1 MRCEASSP
9 VFRLRELVSSTPQVT
24 FDELDTSPKHIALA
38 FEAEMDGMLSDGWER
53 DGVRMATLSPP
64 VQWHGFNRSFLFHIH
79 AWEPLTFL
87 LKASCVVPD
96 PEKQKRYF
104 DASHAFAMDW
114 LRKFQ
119 FPVLH
124 REPAEVLAEA
134 DPDIPAWYDMG
145 VGQRICR
152 LAFLLDGMC
161 RDTRFPDDEV
171 ELVHQSLHFHH
182 EMLLV
187 DGFFK
192 EHSNHGLYQALGQL
206 AAAKRFMLVEERSAS
221 LFAIASERLS
231 RLLDAHFTADNV
243 HKEHSPGYHYM
254 ILGSLVGAE
263 QTDLIRTDITGR
275 VALMEEALAWMIQP
289 DHCLTTFG
297 DSDPRRMGRSTPSTT
312 LAERF
317 LSPELRY
324 IISQHLIGSEPR
336 PGVKPYLDAGYA
348 FARMYAPGVEPEF
361 ENASYLAQMAA
372 FHSRVHKHADHL
384 TFIWFDRG
392 RDILVDPGRYAYAG
406 RTEAGSDLFNQGFW
420 YADPKRIY
428 VESTRAHNC
437 VEIDDRSYPRR
448 NVKPWGSALRYAGE
462 QDGLAVTD
470 CDVVHERTIRH
481 RRVLVMGP
489 GHFLLVL
496 DWLNDRTGDHDYRQW
511 FQFAPDWVVEGAAG
525 GYRARIPAR
534 TPREPA
540 PGRDSAAEDELSVF
554 NLIDDNAC
562 AAPVRGQEEP
572 RLQGWMSDAAYSL
585 IPSTS
590 ICVEGLDRQM
600 GRFATLFVFG
610 GDAELDRAATRFN
623 ISLRTGSI
631 AWRDGKGKHVLK
643 LAMQEPGDVKAIL
656 ETVS

>member
-1 MRCEASSP
+1 MSIPSI
-9 VFRLRELVSSTPQVT
+9 F
-24 FDELDTSPKHIALA
+24 
-38 FEAEMDGMLSDGWER
+38 
-53 DGVRMATLSPP
+53 PP
-64 VQWHGFNRSFLFHIH
+64 IDWNAHNRSFSYHLH
-79 AWEPLTFL
+79 AWDAIADLLIRHSVRGGDDYFEACLAHARAWLEEFQAPLIGKDSEAEL
-87 LKASCVVPD
+87 
-96 PEKQKRYF
+96 
-104 DASHAFAMDW
+104 DALVSPHM
-114 LRKFQ
+114 
-119 FPVLH
+119 PV
-124 REPAEVLAEA
+124 
-134 DPDIPAWYDMG
+134 AWYDMA
-145 VGQRICR
+145 VGLRVFRIAYILDVISR
-152 LAFLLDGMC
+152 HDRYAADVSLFSEGLAFHLKLLR
-161 RDTRFPDDEV
+161 RD
-171 ELVHQSLHFHH
+171 HF
-182 EMLLV
+182 
-187 DGFFK
+187 FR
-192 EHSNHGLYQALGQL
+192 EHSNHGLYQALGQM
-206 AAAKRFMLVEERSAS
+206 AAARRFPEFPE
-221 LFAIASERLS
+221 IDIDKKIGQERLS
-231 RLLDAHFTADNV
+231 RLLSNHFSIEGP

-254 ILGSLVGAE
+254 LMGSLINARRSGLLADDE
-263 QTDLIRTDITGR
+263 NA
-275 VALMEEALAWMIQP
+275 ALLSRIEDAFQWMVRPDFGLAS
-289 DHCLTTFG
+289 TG
-297 DSDPRRMGRSTPSTT
+297 DSDPRI
-312 LAERF
+312 L
-317 LSPELRY
+317 LRGEIIADLYSNGPLQY
-324 IISQHLIGSEPR
+324 IISGASMGSAP
-336 PGVKPYLDAGYA
+336 PAGVKPYLDAGYA

-361 ENASYLAQMAA
+361 GNASYLAQMAA

-392 RDILVDPGRYAYAG
+392 RDILIDPGRYAYAG

-554 NLIDDNAC
+554 NLVDDNAC

-631 AWRDGKGKHVLK
+631 AWRDGRGKHVLK